1 MLPSWHPHPPQLV
14 QHFEPPTT
22 QLVGHE
28 DGVHEEGVMHAPP
41 PSGSDWQQVQDV
53 HAAPPVPQLNE

>member
-1 MLPSWHPHPPQLV
+1 V